1 MSDDYYALLE
11 VSRTADDGTI
21 KSSYRKLAMR
31 YHPDKNPGCAESEAK
46 FKAINDALG
55 HAAGDQLLQELGQRL
70 RRTVRAGDEVC
81 RHSGDEFLVL
91 MRQVGDWDEVAALEL
106 DPERVTALLY
116 GGQDPHDREALRQLD
131 SAWCSRPE
139 LTRRGWFR
147 RLRSGGGR
155 RSVPPAALRAH
166 PSAR

>member
-1 MSDDYYALLE
+1 MPGSGSPYP
-11 VSRTADDGTI
+11 
-21 KSSYRKLAMR
+21 SSNK
-31 YHPDKNPGCAESEAK
+31 EE
-46 FKAINDALG
+46 
-55 HAAGDQLLQELGQRL
+55 QLLFLLVSQLASAQFDLANGPMTQRL
-70 RRTVRAGDEVC
+70 
-81 RHSGDEFLVL
+81 
-91 MRQVGDWDEVAALEL
+91 WDEVAALEL

-139 LTRRGWFR
+139 PTRRGWFR